1 MLQKASK
8 RAMRQIR
15 RSTPKAAATTAR
27 AWTKTRQAI
36 LVLAGFGFIDWGVF
50 GLAGTWWGVIAA
62 GVSLLVFEAITTADT
77 AEDTDNAEPDA
88 EGGDG

>member
-15 RSTPKAAATTAR
+15 RSTPRAAATATH
-27 AWTKTRQAI
+27 AWTKARQAL

-50 GLAGTWWGVIAA
+50 GLASFWWGVIAV
-62 GVSLLVFEAITTADT
+62 GLSLLVFEAITTADT
-77 AEDTDNAEPDA
+77 AEPDEAQDDEDGDT
-88 EGGDG
+88 